1 MLTACHANMPKER
14 FNALPSST
22 NAVESHNRL
31 SKKQHPEILKVAMLT
46 TYKVDMASTLEHIA
60 RLEGV
65 SSSYGITQG
74 SKRKRKENFDE
85 DDGPPDKR
93 RHFSTGMYYLL
104 SCNPYCTGH
113 VEWQLNTLPVCFFFY
128 RFPESNIQDQEARS
142 AETRHV
148 SHSQVNARLK
158 EVKRP
163 RHHHTQGKVHSQ
175 EEKPR
180 SL

>member
-1 MLTACHANMPKER
+1 MPKER

-31 SKKQHPEILKVAMLT
+31 SKKQHPEILK
-46 TYKVDMASTLEHIA
+46 HIA

-85 DDGPPDKR
+85 DDRPPDKR
-93 RHFSTGMYYLL
+93 RHFSTGMYYLLSCNPYCTMYYLL

-113 VEWQLNTLPVCFFFY
+113 VEWQLNTLPVFLNFF
-128 RFPESNIQDQEARS
+128 
-142 AETRHV
+142 
-148 SHSQVNARLK
+148 L
-158 EVKRP
+158 
-163 RHHHTQGKVHSQ
+163 
-175 EEKPR
+175 
-180 SL
+180 

>member
-85 DDGPPDKR
+85 DDGPWTSRQAKALQHR
-93 RHFSTGMYYLL
+93 Y
-104 SCNPYCTGH
+104 
-113 VEWQLNTLPVCFFFY
+113 VLPFK
-128 RFPESNIQDQEARS
+128 
-142 AETRHV
+142 
-148 SHSQVNARLK
+148 L
-158 EVKRP
+158 
-163 RHHHTQGKVHSQ
+163 
-175 EEKPR
+175 
-180 SL
+180 